1 MSWEATCLSAQ
12 DRGAPCRRSG
22 TSSQPGALLVPVQ
35 QGDIP
40 SAPSSGTGKASR
52 CQRGFVI
59 HHSARNPLPY
69 CPECL
74 GSRGS
79 LGRRRWLSAGQC
91 AGGTR
96 RHRPALLPARGHQ
109 EWGQGQRAACVGQEM
124 SPLQP
129 HEPEGSVLGHRWG
142 QIRLSLR
149 ASPVG
154 TKPGVLGASAAPA
167 GLCTEHRGLLPLSER
182 ARPQALGLLT
192 YSGALIRV
200 NSPQPPPP
208 FCRRAQ
214 SSGSAAC

>member
-1 MSWEATCLSAQ
+1 M
-12 DRGAPCRRSG
+12 
-22 TSSQPGALLVPVQ
+22 Q

-52 CQRGFVI
+52 CQHGRVI
-59 HHSARNPLPY
+59 HHGAPNPLPY

-74 GSRGS
+74 RSPGS

-96 RHRPALLPARGHQ
+96 RHCPALLPARGHQ
-109 EWGQGQRAACVGQEM
+109 EWGQGQRAARVGQEM

-129 HEPEGSVLGHRWG
+129 HEPEGAVQGHRWG

-182 ARPQALGLLT
+182 ACPRALGLLT
-192 YSGALIRV
+192 YSGALIRQ
-200 NSPQPPPP
+200 SSELTALSRLLPSAGG
-208 FCRRAQ
+208 RRAVARLV
-214 SSGSAAC
+214 SSQANRRRLGRAGLAPRARSFSLP

>member
-1 MSWEATCLSAQ
+1 M
-12 DRGAPCRRSG
+12 
-22 TSSQPGALLVPVQ
+22 Q

-91 AGGTR
+91 ARGTQ

-142 QIRLSLR
+142 QIWLSLR

-192 YSGALIRV
+192 YSGVLIR
-200 NSPQPPPP
+200 
-208 FCRRAQ
+208 Q
-214 SSGSAAC
+214 SSELTALSCLLPSAGGHRAAARWLVSSQADRRRLGRAGLAPRARSFSLP